1 MSKQV
6 SLLFL
11 VIFTCIVSYS
21 QTKKEYNKSD
31 LENFKKKFYLNRE
44 IGVDSSLY
52 YMDRLL
58 QSDDVAYKTFGYAAT
73 EYLKVR
79 EKQPINIPFKDS
91 INKYLPKMAK
101 TNKNFPL
108 LFDIHILLGNSDKR
122 KKLIKSALQNYI
134 AAENYAF
141 LAEDIERTI
150 KIKGNIALIYQDMGE
165 LDKALNKAKETL
177 ELIEIN
183 KEALSNKYYS
193 SKYKRMFNVA
203 AIYATLYKNDKERQ
217 QYADSSLHYYNSI
230 LKTKE
235 FNLNN
240 YYTGKVYYG
249 KGTIYTLKEE
259 YSKASSFLEKSLELF
274 EKSKSQSYLYKG
286 YYNNAYNYYMS
297 NKLNKAKENF
307 LKVLKIK
314 KDTILDYNY
323 LHTHYYLSKIHSKQN
338 KIDSAKYHLNT
349 FIIDYDKLTSRKKQQ
364 INGAYKID
372 LDKKIKELKELKEYI
387 ANKSSYYRTIFII
400 LILILLIISFLV
412 VKNSKEKRKA
422 NEKLDELLAKIS
434 KKEDLN
440 EKSFSSP
447 NPVKIKDEQHQQIIN
462 GLLKIEEKKYFLKE
476 EFNLYNAAKKIGT
489 NTTYLSKIIK
499 DYKKMS
505 FNDYTNELRINYIIG
520 VLSNDKKVRSY
531 TTQAIGEI
539 AGYKNSKSFTRIFK
553 KHIGITPYQF
563 IEKINKEL

>member
-1 MSKQV
+1 MLKKTLSILIIIVAFSKV
-6 SLLFL
+6 F
-11 VIFTCIVSYS
+11 S
-21 QTKKEYNKSD
+21 QNNLYNPKD
-31 LENFKKKFYLNRE
+31 LNKFKQKFYLNKE
-44 IGVDSSLY
+44 IGIDSTLF
-52 YMDRLL
+52 YMNKL
-58 QSDDVAYKTFGYAAT
+58 QQSTNVTYKTFGYAAS
-73 EYLKVR
+73 EYLKIR
-79 EKQPINIPFKDS
+79 EKKLLNISFYQDS
-91 INKYLPKMAK
+91 INKYLPKIVK

-108 LFDIHILLGNSDKR
+108 LFDIHILLGNSNKR
-122 KKLIKSALQNYI
+122 KKLIKPALQNYI
-134 AAENYAF
+134 TAENYAL
-141 LAEDIERTI
+141 LANDIERTI

-165 LDKALNKAKETL
+165 LDKALDKAKETL
-177 ELIEIN
+177 ELIEEN
-183 KEALSNKYYS
+183 KDALSNKYYS

-203 AIYATLYKNDKERQ
+203 AIYATLYKNQREKH

-235 FNLNN
+235 FNLNS

-274 EKSKSQSYLYKG
+274 EKSNSQSYLYKG
-286 YYNNAYNYYMS
+286 YYNNAYNYYMF
-297 NKLNKAKENF
+297 NNLNKAKKNF

-364 INGAYKID
+364 INGAYKVD

-387 ANKSSYYRTIFII
+387 ANKSFYYRTIFII
-400 LILILLIISFLV
+400 LVLTLLIISFLV
-412 VKNSKEKRKA
+412 VKNSKEKKKA

-440 EKSFSSP
+440 EKSFSLP
-447 NPVKIKDEQHQQIIN
+447 NTVKIKDEQHQQIIS
-462 GLLKIEEKKYFLKE
+462 GLQKIEEKKYFLKE

-520 VLSNDKKVRSY
+520 VLSNDKKIRSY

-539 AGYKNSKSFTRIFK
+539 AGYKNAKSFTRIFK

>member
-1 MSKQV
+1 MIKQI
-6 SLLFL
+6 SFLFL
-11 VIFTCIVSYS
+11 VFFTCFVSFS
-21 QTKKEYNKSD
+21 QTTKKYNESD
-31 LENFKKKFYLNRE
+31 LKNFKRKFYLNKE
-44 IGVDSSLY
+44 IGVDSSLF
-52 YMDRLL
+52 YMDKLL
-58 QSDDVAYKTFGYAAT
+58 QSNNVPYKTFGYAAI

-79 EKQPINIPFKDS
+79 EKQPINIAFKDS
-91 INKYLPKMAK
+91 INKYLPKVTK
-101 TNKNFPL
+101 THKNFPL
-108 LFDIHILLGNSDKR
+108 LFDIHILLGNSNKR
-122 KKLIKSALQNYI
+122 RKLIKPALQNYI
-134 AAENYAF
+134 TAENYAL
-141 LAEDIERTI
+141 LAKDIERTI

-177 ELIEIN
+177 ELIEKN

-203 AIYATLYKNDKERQ
+203 AIYATLYKNDKKKH

-230 LKTKE
+230 LKTKD
-235 FNLNN
+235 FNLNS

-249 KGTIYTLKEE
+249 MGTIYTLKEE

-286 YYNNAYNYYMS
+286 YYNNGLNYYNL
-297 NKLNKAKENF
+297 NKLEKAKQNF
-307 LKVLKIK
+307 LTALSIK
-314 KDTILDYNY
+314 KDTILDDNY
-323 LHTHYYLSKIHSKQN
+323 IKMHGYLSQIYTYQNKVDSANYYLNTYIRNHSKG
-338 KIDSAKYHLNT
+338 S
-349 FIIDYDKLTSRKKQQ
+349 SRDRKQFKEAIKVDFDQ
-364 INGAYKID
+364 
-372 LDKKIKELKELKEYI
+372 KIKDLKED
-387 ANKSSYYRTIFII
+387 SSKKNFYYEIIVIGLITIVLF
-400 LILILLIISFLV
+400 ISFLV
-412 VKNSKEKRKA
+412 FKNTKEKKRTKK
-422 NEKLDELLAKIS
+422 KLNELLDKIS
-434 KKEDLN
+434 KKEDLT
-440 EKSFSSP
+440 EKSFSLSSP
-447 NPVKIKDEQHQQIIN
+447 LKIKDEQHQQIIN

>member
-1 MSKQV
+1 MLKQI
-6 SLLFL
+6 SFLFL
-11 VIFTCIVSYS
+11 VFFTCFVSFS
-21 QTKKEYNKSD
+21 QTTKKYSESD
-31 LENFKKKFYLNRE
+31 LKDFKKKFYLNRE

-52 YMDRLL
+52 YMNKLL
-58 QSDDVAYKTFGYAAT
+58 QSNDVAYKTFGYAAT

-91 INKYLPKMAK
+91 INKYLPKIAK

-141 LAEDIERTI
+141 LAKDIERTI

-203 AIYATLYKNDKERQ
+203 AIYATLYKNDKKKH

-235 FNLNN
+235 FNLNS

-297 NKLNKAKENF
+297 NNLNKAKENF

-387 ANKSSYYRTIFII
+387 ANKSFYYRTIFII
-400 LILILLIISFLV
+400 LILTLLIISFLV

-447 NPVKIKDEQHQQIIN
+447 NTVKIKDEQHQQIIN

>member
-1 MSKQV
+1 M
-6 SLLFL
+6 
-11 VIFTCIVSYS
+11 
-21 QTKKEYNKSD
+21 
-31 LENFKKKFYLNRE
+31 NRE

-52 YMDRLL
+52 YMNNLL
-58 QSDDVAYKTFGYAAT
+58 KSDNVPYKTFGYAAI

-79 EKQPINIPFKDS
+79 EKRPINIPFKDS
-91 INKYLPKMAK
+91 INKYLPKIAK
-101 TNKNFPL
+101 TKKNFSL
-108 LFDIHILLGNSDKR
+108 LFDIHILLGNSNKR
-122 KKLIKSALQNYI
+122 KKLIKPALQNYI
-134 AAENYAF
+134 TAENYAL
-141 LAEDIERTI
+141 LAKDIGRTI

-177 ELIEIN
+177 KLIEKN

-203 AIYATLYKNDKERQ
+203 AIYATLYKNDKKKH

-230 LKTKE
+230 LKTKD
-235 FNLNN
+235 FNLNS

-249 KGTIYTLKEE
+249 MGTIYTLKEE

-286 YYNNAYNYYMS
+286 YYNNGLNYYNL
-297 NKLNKAKENF
+297 NKLEKAKQNF
-307 LKVLKIK
+307 LTALSIK
-314 KDTILDYNY
+314 KDTILDDNY
-323 LHTHYYLSKIHSKQN
+323 IKMHGYLSQIYTYQN
-338 KIDSAKYHLNT
+338 KIDSANYYLNT
-349 FIIDYDKLTSRKKQQ
+349 YIRNHSKVSSRDRKQFKEA
-364 INGAYKID
+364 IKID
-372 LDKKIKELKELKEYI
+372 FDQKIKDLKED
-387 ANKSSYYRTIFII
+387 SSKKNFYYEII
-400 LILILLIISFLV
+400 VIGLITTVIVISFLV
-412 VKNSKEKRKA
+412 FKNAKEKKKTKK
-422 NEKLDELLAKIS
+422 KLNELLGKIS
-434 KKEDLN
+434 KKEDLTD
-440 EKSFSSP
+440 KSFSSS
-447 NPVKIKDEQHQQIIN
+447 NPLKIKDEQHQQIIS

-539 AGYKNSKSFTRIFK
+539 AGYKNAKSFTRIFK